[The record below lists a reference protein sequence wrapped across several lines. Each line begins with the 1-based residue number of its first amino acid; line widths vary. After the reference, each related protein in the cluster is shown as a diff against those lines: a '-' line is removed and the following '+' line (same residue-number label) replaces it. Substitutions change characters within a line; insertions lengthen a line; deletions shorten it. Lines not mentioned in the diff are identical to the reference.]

1 MSEYQ
6 TIRGISLKKAVKAEF
21 RGDAALAFKAIRKYM
36 FNKSD
41 DRETTELL
49 MIFNTVN

>member
-21 RGDAALAFKAIRKYM
+21 RGDAALAFKAIRKYIYIRIY
-36 FNKSD
+36 K
-41 DRETTELL
+41 
-49 MIFNTVN
+49 